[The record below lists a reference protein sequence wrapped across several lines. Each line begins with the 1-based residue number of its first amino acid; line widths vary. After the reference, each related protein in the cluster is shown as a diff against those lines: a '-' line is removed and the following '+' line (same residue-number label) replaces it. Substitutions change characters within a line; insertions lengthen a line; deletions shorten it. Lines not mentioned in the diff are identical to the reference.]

1 MEDNN
6 TKEFK
11 INLWNLK
18 DIQNFF
24 NCGRNK
30 ALKIMQL
37 KSFPSFQIGRTYYV
51 AEDEVYKWIQKN
63 KGNNIYL

>member
-24 NCGRNK
+24 NCGQNK

-37 KSFPSFQIGRTYYV
+37 KSFSSFQIGRTYYV
-51 AEDEVYKWIQKN
+51 AEHKVYKWIQKS